1 MPRPI
6 DSTASQSSYLT
17 ANVAVNSL
25 ISGTQWE
32 SSKWYDKTAPTTLT
46 YSFIAPISSYFAT
59 NYSADNEYNAAYAL
73 TSAQKTAVV
82 SALNSWSSVANIQFT
97 QTTDNLFNVGDL
109 RFGGYSLMNA
119 DTAAWAYLP
128 GGTPKSGDVWIGP
141 ETNEAAPS
149 GGSYDYLT
157 FVHEIGHAIGLKHP
171 FASSAFNSTTL
182 NPLLDD
188 VRYTVMSYND
198 SYSYQPTTPML
209 LDILAIQSLYGAN
222 MAWHAGNNTY
232 SWASNQS
239 VFETIWD
246 AGGTDTIDAS
256 NQLNAVRIDLNEGA
270 FSQIGQA
277 FLDLK
282 NLTAFNEGLAIAYG
296 AKIENAIGSVND
308 DSLIGNGLN
317 NILNGLEGADT
328 MIGGTGNDTYVV
340 ENTGDT
346 VIETSTLASE
356 IDTVMSY
363 IDYTLTDNV
372 ERLTLMGTSNINGTG
387 NALKNTITG
396 NWGDNILDGGAGADT
411 LIGGA
416 GNDTYVVDSVSDV
429 IVETSTL
436 KTEIDTVRSSI
447 SYTLGANLENLE
459 LTGSANLNATGNAL
473 NNVLIGNSGNNELF
487 GGAGLDTMIGGA
499 GDDAYFLD
507 QVGELA
513 LVQENANEGTD
524 SLRIAFN
531 ATAQNNTVNLNL
543 SNLSNVENVWL
554 RGTGNY
560 IVLGNDLDNYL
571 LGNAG
576 NDNLQGGAGNDRL
589 DGATGADTLA
599 GGAGDDTYVIDN
611 VGDLVIEA
619 TGEGHDRV
627 LSSVNYSLTANVEDA
642 QLTGSANLSLVGN
655 SLDNVLTGNSGNNT
669 LNGLEG
675 ADTLDGGAGNDTYIV
690 DNVGDIIIENGTS
703 LTEIDSVQS
712 SISYT
717 LGANL
722 ENLTLRFADNL
733 NATGNERNNVI
744 TGNAGNNILDGGAG
758 ADTLTGGLGND
769 TYIIDNVRDVIVET
783 STLKT
788 EIDTVRSSI
797 SYTLGANLENLELTG
812 SANLNATGNAL
823 NNVLIGNSGN
833 NELFGG
839 AGLDTMIGGAGDDAY
854 FLDQVGELALVQE
867 NANEGTDSL
876 RIAFNATAQNNT
888 VNLNLSNLSNV
899 ENVWLRGTGNY
910 IVLGND
916 LDNYLLGNAG
926 NDNLQGGAGND
937 RLDGATG
944 ADTLAGGA
952 GDDTYVID
960 NVGDLVIEATGE
972 GHDRVLS
979 SVNYSL
985 TANVEDAQLTGSAN
999 LSLVGNSL
1007 DNVLTGN
1014 SGNNTLNGLEG
1025 ADTLDG
1031 GAGNDTYIVDNVGD
1045 IIIENGTSLTEI
1057 DSVQSSISYTLG
1069 ANLENLTLRF
1079 ADNLNATGNERN
1091 NVITGNAGNNIL
1103 DGGAGADTLTG
1114 GLGNDTYIIDNVRD
1128 VIVETSTLK
1137 TEIDTVRSSISY
1149 TLGANLENLELT
1161 GSANLNATGNALNNV
1176 LIGNSGNN
1184 ELFGGAGLDT
1194 MIGGAGDDAYFLDQ
1208 VGELALV
1215 QENANEGT
1223 DSLRIAFNATA
1234 QNNTVNL
1241 NLSNLSNVENVWLRG
1256 TGNYIVLGNDLDN
1269 YLLGNAGND
1278 NLQGG
1283 AGNDRLDGA
1292 TGADTL
1298 AGGAGDDTYVIDN
1311 VGDLVIEATGE
1322 GHDRVLSSVNYS
1334 LTANVEDAQLTGSAN
1349 LSLVGN
1355 SLDNVLTGNSG
1366 NNTLNGLEG
1375 ADTLDGGA
1383 GNDTYIVDNVGDIII
1398 ENGTSLTEIDSV
1410 QSSISYTL
1418 GANLE
1423 NLTLRFADNLNATGN
1438 ERNNVIT
1445 GNAGNNILDG
1455 GAGADTLTGGLGND
1469 TYIIDNVRDVIVET
1483 STLKTEIDTVR
1494 SSISY
1499 TLGANLENLELTGS
1513 ANLNAT
1519 GNALNNVLIG
1529 NSGNNALN
1537 GGVGND
1543 TLIGGQGA
1551 DMLTGGAGAD
1561 TFVFNDI
1568 SEVGKGALRDVIYD
1582 FSSLQGDKIDLSAF
1596 DANLGTA
1603 GLDAFTFIGSGD
1615 FTGAGQLRFADQ
1627 VLSGNV
1633 SGNAGADF
1641 EIHLVGVNAFSA
1653 QDLVA

>member
-1 MPRPI
+1 
-6 DSTASQSSYLT
+6 
-17 ANVAVNSL
+17 
-25 ISGTQWE
+25 
-32 SSKWYDKTAPTTLT
+32 
-46 YSFIAPISSYFAT
+46 
-59 NYSADNEYNAAYAL
+59 
-73 TSAQKTAVV
+73 
-82 SALNSWSSVANIQFT
+82 
-97 QTTDNLFNVGDL
+97 
-109 RFGGYSLMNA
+109 
-119 DTAAWAYLP
+119 
-128 GGTPKSGDVWIGP
+128 
-141 ETNEAAPS
+141 
-149 GGSYDYLT
+149 
-157 FVHEIGHAIGLKHP
+157 
-171 FASSAFNSTTL
+171 
-182 NPLLDD
+182 
-188 VRYTVMSYND
+188 
-198 SYSYQPTTPML
+198 
-209 LDILAIQSLYGAN
+209 
-222 MAWHAGNNTY
+222 
-232 SWASNQS
+232 
-239 VFETIWD
+239 
-246 AGGTDTIDAS
+246 
-256 NQLNAVRIDLNEGA
+256 
-270 FSQIGQA
+270 
-277 FLDLK
+277 
-282 NLTAFNEGLAIAYG
+282 
-296 AKIENAIGSVND
+296 
-308 DSLIGNGLN
+308 
-317 NILNGLEGADT
+317 
-328 MIGGTGNDTYVV
+328 
-340 ENTGDT
+340 
-346 VIETSTLASE
+346 
-356 IDTVMSY
+356 
-363 IDYTLTDNV
+363 
-372 ERLTLMGTSNINGTG
+372 
-387 NALKNTITG
+387 
-396 NWGDNILDGGAGADT
+396 
-411 LIGGA
+411 
-416 GNDTYVVDSVSDV
+416 
-429 IVETSTL
+429 
-436 KTEIDTVRSSI
+436 VRSSI

-717 LGANL
+717 LGTNL

-733 NATGNERNNVI
+733 NG
-744 TGNAGNNILDGGAG
+744 
-758 ADTLTGGLGND
+758 
-769 TYIIDNVRDVIVET
+769 
-783 STLKT
+783 
-788 EIDTVRSSI
+788 
-797 SYTLGANLENLELTG
+797 
-812 SANLNATGNAL
+812 
-823 NNVLIGNSGN
+823 
-833 NELFGG
+833 
-839 AGLDTMIGGAGDDAY
+839 
-854 FLDQVGELALVQE
+854 
-867 NANEGTDSL
+867 
-876 RIAFNATAQNNT
+876 
-888 VNLNLSNLSNV
+888 
-899 ENVWLRGTGNY
+899 
-910 IVLGND
+910 
-916 LDNYLLGNAG
+916 
-926 NDNLQGGAGND
+926 
-937 RLDGATG
+937 
-944 ADTLAGGA
+944 
-952 GDDTYVID
+952 
-960 NVGDLVIEATGE
+960 
-972 GHDRVLS
+972 
-979 SVNYSL
+979 
-985 TANVEDAQLTGSAN
+985 
-999 LSLVGNSL
+999 
-1007 DNVLTGN
+1007 
-1014 SGNNTLNGLEG
+1014 
-1025 ADTLDG
+1025 
-1031 GAGNDTYIVDNVGD
+1031 
-1045 IIIENGTSLTEI
+1045 
-1057 DSVQSSISYTLG
+1057 
-1069 ANLENLTLRF
+1069 
-1079 ADNLNATGNERN
+1079 
-1091 NVITGNAGNNIL
+1091 
-1103 DGGAGADTLTG
+1103 
-1114 GLGNDTYIIDNVRD
+1114 
-1128 VIVETSTLK
+1128 
-1137 TEIDTVRSSISY
+1137 
-1149 TLGANLENLELT
+1149 
-1161 GSANLNATGNALNNV
+1161 
-1176 LIGNSGNN
+1176 
-1184 ELFGGAGLDT
+1184 
-1194 MIGGAGDDAYFLDQ
+1194 
-1208 VGELALV
+1208 
-1215 QENANEGT
+1215 
-1223 DSLRIAFNATA
+1223 
-1234 QNNTVNL
+1234 
-1241 NLSNLSNVENVWLRG
+1241 
-1256 TGNYIVLGNDLDN
+1256 
-1269 YLLGNAGND
+1269 
-1278 NLQGG
+1278 
-1283 AGNDRLDGA
+1283 
-1292 TGADTL
+1292 
-1298 AGGAGDDTYVIDN
+1298 
-1311 VGDLVIEATGE
+1311 
-1322 GHDRVLSSVNYS
+1322 
-1334 LTANVEDAQLTGSAN
+1334 
-1349 LSLVGN
+1349 
-1355 SLDNVLTGNSG
+1355 
-1366 NNTLNGLEG
+1366 
-1375 ADTLDGGA
+1375 
-1383 GNDTYIVDNVGDIII
+1383 
-1398 ENGTSLTEIDSV
+1398 
-1410 QSSISYTL
+1410 
-1418 GANLE
+1418 
-1423 NLTLRFADNLNATGN
+1423 TGN